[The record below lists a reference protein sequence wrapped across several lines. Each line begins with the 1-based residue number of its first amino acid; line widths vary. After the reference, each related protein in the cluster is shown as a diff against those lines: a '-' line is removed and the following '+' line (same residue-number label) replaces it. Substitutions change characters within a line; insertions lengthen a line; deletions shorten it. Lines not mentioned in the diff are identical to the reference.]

1 MVLKPG
7 GEADPES
14 MEVSYRIC
22 STFKKP
28 GLDLEG
34 GKKKKGIG
42 VCGPRK
48 LKFQK
53 QPSQAE
59 LGKWELSGAT
69 TNCLSVPCHLHLE
82 HRC

>member
-1 MVLKPG
+1 MLKPG

-34 GKKKKGIG
+34 KKKTKRKGDRSMWTEETQI
-42 VCGPRK
+42 
-48 LKFQK
+48 
-53 QPSQAE
+53 
-59 LGKWELSGAT
+59 
-69 TNCLSVPCHLHLE
+69 
-82 HRC
+82 